1 MSDHF
6 KLRGEIILH
15 TYYGEL
21 CTKIYESDKSIA
33 AGKELYFYLSFAKDK
48 NIKVLEPMCGN
59 GRMLIPFMQN
69 GVDIEG
75 FDLSEDMLKMC
86 KEKAEQL
93 NLKPVVSQER
103 IEKFHGNKK
112 YDLIM
117 IPIGSFSLLPNNL
130 VDISLQNMKNNLKEN
145 GKLLLTVV
153 QAGSETKQIL
163 DWIETNRKEI
173 NNELIVEYRKV
184 SYDEVQKL
192 LNIKLKYEVIHNEK
206 IAETEIMDFPIRLY
220 DLKEF
225 ENILISNGFSQIVV
239 HEIKDG
245 YGEGNSFHV
254 FECSI

>member
-1 MSDHF
+1 MSTYF
-6 KLRGEIILH
+6 KLRGELQVL

-33 AGKELYFYLSFAKDK
+33 SGKELDFYLSFAKDK
-48 NIKVLEPMCGN
+48 NMTVLEPMCGN

-69 GVDIEG
+69 GVNIEG
-75 FDLSEDMLKMC
+75 FDISKDMLKVC
-86 KEKAEQL
+86 KDKAEKL
-93 NLKPVVSQER
+93 NLKPVVSQGR
-103 IEKFHGNKK
+103 IEKFHSDNK

-117 IPIGSFSLLPNNL
+117 IPIGSFSLLPDNL

-153 QAGSETKQIL
+153 QGGSETEQIL

-184 SYDEVQKL
+184 SYDETKKL
-192 LNIKLKYEVIHNEK
+192 LNIILKYEVNHDEK
-206 IAETEIMDFPIRLY
+206 IVETEIMDFPIRLY

-225 ENILISNGFSQIVV
+225 ENILITNGFSQIVI

-245 YGEGNSFHV
+245 YGEGNAFHV

>member
-1 MSDHF
+1 MSTYF
-6 KLRGEIILH
+6 KLRGELQVL

-33 AGKELYFYLSFAKDK
+33 SGKELDFYLSFAKDK
-48 NIKVLEPMCGN
+48 NMTVLEPMCGN

-69 GVDIEG
+69 GVNIEG
-75 FDLSEDMLKMC
+75 FDISKDMLKVC
-86 KEKAEQL
+86 KDKAEKL
-93 NLKPVVSQER
+93 NLKPVVSQGR
-103 IEKFHGNKK
+103 IEKFHSDNKF
-112 YDLIM
+112 DLIM
-117 IPIGSFSLLPNNL
+117 IPIGSFSLLPDNL

-153 QAGSETKQIL
+153 QGGSETEQIL

-184 SYDEVQKL
+184 SYDETKKL
-192 LNIKLKYEVIHNEK
+192 LNIILKYEVNYDEK
-206 IAETEIMDFPIRLY
+206 IVETEIMDFPIRLY

-225 ENILISNGFSQIVV
+225 ENILITNGFSQIVI

>member
-1 MSDHF
+1 
-6 KLRGEIILH
+6 LL

-33 AGKELYFYLSFAKDK
+33 TGKELGFYLSFIKDK
-48 NIKVLEPMCGN
+48 NMKVLEPMCGN

-75 FDLSEDMLKMC
+75 FDISEDMLKVC
-86 KEKAEQL
+86 KEKAKKL
-93 NLKPVVSQER
+93 NLNPVVSRGR
-103 IEKFHGNKK
+103 IEEYRSDKK

-117 IPIGSFSLLPNNL
+117 IPIGSFSLLPDNL

-145 GKLLLTVV
+145 GKFLLTVV
-153 QAGSETKQIL
+153 LGGNETEEIL

-173 NNELIVEYRKV
+173 NNELIVEYKKV
-184 SYDEVQKL
+184 SYDDSQRL
-192 LNIKLKYEVIHNEK
+192 LNIKLKYEVIQTEK
-206 IAETEIMDFPIRLY
+206 IVETEIMDFPIRLY

-225 ENILISNGFSQIVV
+225 ENILIANGFSQIVV

-245 YGEGNSFHV
+245 YGEGNLFHV

>member
-1 MSDHF
+1 M
-6 KLRGEIILH
+6 I

-33 AGKELYFYLSFAKDK
+33 VGKELDFYLSFAKDK
-48 NIKVLEPMCGN
+48 NMAVLEPMCGN

-69 GVDIEG
+69 GVNIEG
-75 FDLSEDMLKMC
+75 FDISKDMLKVC
-86 KEKAEQL
+86 KDKAEKL
-93 NLKPVVSQER
+93 NLKPVVSQVR
-103 IEKFHGNKK
+103 IEEYHSDKK

-145 GKLLLTVV
+145 GKLLLTIV
-153 QAGSETKQIL
+153 QGGSETEQIL

-173 NNELIVEYRKV
+173 NNEA
-184 SYDEVQKL
+184 QKL
-192 LNIKLKYEVIHNEK
+192 LNIKLKYEVIHDEK

-225 ENILISNGFSQIVV
+225 ENILIANGFSQIVV

>member
-1 MSDHF
+1 M
-6 KLRGEIILH
+6 H

-21 CTKIYESDKSIA
+21 CTKIYESDKSMA
-33 AGKELYFYLSFAKDK
+33 AGKELDFYLSFAKDK

-117 IPIGSFSLLPNNL
+117 IPIGSFSLLPDNL
-130 VDISLQNMKNNLKEN
+130 VDISLQNMKYNLKTN

-153 QAGSETKQIL
+153 EAGSETEQIL
-163 DWIETNRKEI
+163 DWMETNRKEI
-173 NNELIVEYRKV
+173 NDELIVEYRKV
-184 SYDEVQKL
+184 SYDEAQKL
-192 LNIKLKYEVIHNEK
+192 LNIKLKYEVIHDEK

-225 ENILISNGFSQIVV
+225 ENILIANGFSQVV
-239 HEIKDG
+239 IHEIKDG

>member
-1 MSDHF
+1 M
-6 KLRGEIILH
+6 H

-21 CTKIYESDKSIA
+21 CTKIYESDKSMA
-33 AGKELYFYLSFAKDK
+33 AGKELDFYLSFAKDK

-69 GVDIEG
+69 GIDIEG
-75 FDLSEDMLKMC
+75 FDLSVEMLKMC

-93 NLKPVVSQER
+93 NLNPVVSQER

-117 IPIGSFSLLPNNL
+117 IPIGSFSLLPDNL

-145 GKLLLTVV
+145 GKCLLTVV
-153 QAGSETKQIL
+153 LGGNEVEEIF

-184 SYDEVQKL
+184 SYDDVQKL
-192 LNIKLKYEVIHNEK
+192 LNIKLKYEIIHDEK

-225 ENILISNGFSQIVV
+225 ENILIANGFSQIVV

-245 YGEGNSFHV
+245 YGEENSFHV

>member
-1 MSDHF
+1 M
-6 KLRGEIILH
+6 L

-33 AGKELYFYLSFAKDK
+33 SGKELDFYLSFAKDK
-48 NIKVLEPMCGN
+48 NMTVLEPMCGN

-69 GVDIEG
+69 GVNIEG
-75 FDLSEDMLKMC
+75 FDISKDMLKVC
-86 KEKAEQL
+86 KDKAEKL
-93 NLKPVVSQER
+93 NLKPVVSQGR
-103 IEKFHGNKK
+103 IEKFHSDNK

-117 IPIGSFSLLPNNL
+117 IPIGSFSLLPDNL

-153 QAGSETKQIL
+153 QGGSETEQIL

-184 SYDEVQKL
+184 SYDETKKL
-192 LNIKLKYEVIHNEK
+192 LNIILKYEVNHDEK
-206 IAETEIMDFPIRLY
+206 IVETEIMDFPIRLY

-225 ENILISNGFSQIVV
+225 ENILITNGFSQIVI

-245 YGEGNSFHV
+245 YGEGNAFHV

>member
-1 MSDHF
+1 M
-6 KLRGEIILH
+6 L

-33 AGKELYFYLSFAKDK
+33 SGKELDFYLSFAKDK
-48 NIKVLEPMCGN
+48 NMTVLEPMCGN

-69 GVDIEG
+69 GVNIEG
-75 FDLSEDMLKMC
+75 FDISKDMLKVC
-86 KEKAEQL
+86 KDKAEKL
-93 NLKPVVSQER
+93 NLKPVVSQGR
-103 IEKFHGNKK
+103 IEKFHSDNKF
-112 YDLIM
+112 DLIM
-117 IPIGSFSLLPNNL
+117 IPIGSFSLLPDNL

-153 QAGSETKQIL
+153 QGGSETEQIL

-184 SYDEVQKL
+184 SYDETKKL
-192 LNIKLKYEVIHNEK
+192 LNIILKYEVNHDEK
-206 IAETEIMDFPIRLY
+206 IVETEIMDFPIRLY

-225 ENILISNGFSQIVV
+225 ENILITNGFSQTVI

>member
-1 MSDHF
+1 M
-6 KLRGEIILH
+6 I

-33 AGKELYFYLSFAKDK
+33 SGKELDFYLSFAKDK
-48 NIKVLEPMCGN
+48 NMTVLEPMCGN
-59 GRMLIPFMQN
+59 GRMLIPFIQN

-75 FDLSEDMLKMC
+75 FDISEDMLKVC
-86 KEKAEQL
+86 KEKAEKL
-93 NLKPVVSQER
+93 NLKPVVSLER
-103 IEKFHGNKK
+103 IEEYHSDKK

-117 IPIGSFSLLPNNL
+117 IPIGSFSLLPDNL
-130 VDISLQNMKNNLKEN
+130 VEISLQNMKNNLKEN
-145 GKLLLTVV
+145 GKLLLTIV
-153 QAGSETKQIL
+153 QGGRETEQIL

-184 SYDEVQKL
+184 SYDKAQKL
-192 LNIKLKYEVIHNEK
+192 LKIILKYEVIYDENIE
-206 IAETEIMDFPIRLY
+206 ETEIMDFPIRLY

-225 ENILISNGFSQIVV
+225 ENILIANGFSQIVV

>member
-1 MSDHF
+1 MSTYF
-6 KLRGEIILH
+6 KLRGELQVL

-33 AGKELYFYLSFAKDK
+33 SGKELDFYLSFAKDK
-48 NIKVLEPMCGN
+48 NMTVLEPMCGN

-69 GVDIEG
+69 GVNIEG
-75 FDLSEDMLKMC
+75 FDISKDMLKVC
-86 KEKAEQL
+86 KDKAEKL
-93 NLKPVVSQER
+93 NLKPVVSQGR
-103 IEKFHGNKK
+103 IEKFHSDNKF
-112 YDLIM
+112 DLIM
-117 IPIGSFSLLPNNL
+117 IPIGSFSLLPDNL

-153 QAGSETKQIL
+153 QGGSETEQIL

-184 SYDEVQKL
+184 SYDETKKL
-192 LNIKLKYEVIHNEK
+192 LNIILKYEVNHDEK
-206 IAETEIMDFPIRLY
+206 IVETEIMDFPIRLY

-225 ENILISNGFSQIVV
+225 ENILITNGFSQIVI

-245 YGEGNSFHV
+245 YGEGNAFHV

>member
-1 MSDHF
+1 M
-6 KLRGEIILH
+6 H

-33 AGKELYFYLSFAKDK
+33 AGKELDFYLSFAKDK
-48 NIKVLEPMCGN
+48 NIHVLEPMCGN

-69 GVDIEG
+69 GVNIEG
-75 FDLSEDMLKMC
+75 FDISKDMLKVC
-86 KEKAEQL
+86 KDKAEKL
-93 NLKPVVSQER
+93 NLKPVVSQGR
-103 IEKFHGNKK
+103 IEEYHSDKK

-130 VDISLQNMKNNLKEN
+130 VDNSLQNMKNNLKEN
-145 GKLLLTVV
+145 GKLLLTIV
-153 QAGSETKQIL
+153 QGGSETEQIL

-184 SYDEVQKL
+184 SYDKAQKL
-192 LNIKLKYEVIHNEK
+192 LNIILKYEIIHDEK
-206 IAETEIMDFPIRLY
+206 IKETEIMDFPIRLY

-225 ENILISNGFSQIVV
+225 ENILITNGFSQIVV

-245 YGEGNSFHV
+245 YVEGNSFHV
-254 FECSI
+254 FECSL

>member
-1 MSDHF
+1 M
-6 KLRGEIILH
+6 L
-15 TYYGEL
+15 TYYGDL

-33 AGKELYFYLSFAKDK
+33 AGKELEFYLSFIKDK

-59 GRMLIPFMQN
+59 GRILIPFIQN

-75 FDLSEDMLKMC
+75 FDISEDMLKVC
-86 KEKAEQL
+86 KEKAEKL
-93 NLKPVVSQER
+93 NLKPVVSQGR
-103 IEKFHGNKK
+103 IEEFHTDKK

-117 IPIGSFSLLPNNL
+117 IPIGSFSLLPDSL
-130 VDISLQNMKNNLKEN
+130 VENSLQNMKNNLKEN

-153 QAGSETKQIL
+153 QGGSETEQIL

-184 SYDEVQKL
+184 SYDKVQKL
-192 LNIKLKYEVIHNEK
+192 LNIKLKYEVIHDEK

-225 ENILISNGFSQIVV
+225 ENILIANGFSQIVV

-245 YGEGNSFHV
+245 YGVGNSFHV

>member
-1 MSDHF
+1 MSIHC
-6 KLRGEIILH
+6 KLRGEIILL
-15 TYYGEL
+15 TYYGDL

-33 AGKELYFYLSFAKDK
+33 AGKELEFYLSFIKDK
-48 NIKVLEPMCGN
+48 NMKVLEPMCGN
-59 GRMLIPFMQN
+59 GRMLIPFIQN

-75 FDLSEDMLKMC
+75 FDISEDMLKVC
-86 KEKAEQL
+86 KEKAEKL
-93 NLKPVVSQER
+93 NLKPVVSQGR
-103 IEKFHGNKK
+103 IEEFHTDKK

-117 IPIGSFSLLPNNL
+117 IPIGSFSLLPDSL
-130 VDISLQNMKNNLKEN
+130 VENSLQNMKNNLKEN

-153 QAGSETKQIL
+153 QGGSETEQIL

-184 SYDEVQKL
+184 SYDKVQRL
-192 LNIKLKYEVIHNEK
+192 LNIKLKYEVIHDEK
-206 IAETEIMDFPIRLY
+206 IVETEIMDFPIRLY

-225 ENILISNGFSQIVV
+225 ENILIANGFSQIVV

>member
-1 MSDHF
+1 M
-6 KLRGEIILH
+6 H

-21 CTKIYESDKSIA
+21 CTKIYESDKSMA
-33 AGKELYFYLSFAKDK
+33 AGKELDFYLSFAKDK

-103 IEKFHGNKK
+103 IEKFRGNKK

-117 IPIGSFSLLPNNL
+117 IPIGSFSLLPDNL
-130 VDISLQNMKNNLKEN
+130 VDISLQNMKYNLKKN

-153 QAGSETKQIL
+153 QAGSETEQIL
-163 DWIETNRKEI
+163 DWMETNRKEI
-173 NNELIVEYRKV
+173 NDELIVEYRKV
-184 SYDEVQKL
+184 SYDEAQKL
-192 LNIKLKYEVIHNEK
+192 LYIKLKYEVIHDEK

-225 ENILISNGFSQIVV
+225 ENILITNGFSQVV
-239 HEIKDG
+239 IHEIKDG

>member
-1 MSDHF
+1 M
-6 KLRGEIILH
+6 H

-21 CTKIYESDKSIA
+21 CTKIYESDKSMA
-33 AGKELYFYLSFAKDK
+33 AGKELDFYLSFAKDK
-48 NIKVLEPMCGN
+48 NMKVLEPMCGN

-69 GVDIEG
+69 GIDIEG
-75 FDLSEDMLKMC
+75 FDLSVEMLKMC

-117 IPIGSFSLLPNNL
+117 IPIGSFSLLPDNL
-130 VDISLQNMKNNLKEN
+130 VDISLQNMKNNLNEN
-145 GKLLLTVV
+145 GKFLLTVV
-153 QAGSETKQIL
+153 LGGNEVEEIL

-184 SYDEVQKL
+184 SYDDVQKL
-192 LNIKLKYEVIHNEK
+192 LNIKLKYEIIHDEK
-206 IAETEIMDFPIRLY
+206 IVQTEIMDFPIRLY

-225 ENILISNGFSQIVV
+225 ENILIANGFNQVV
-239 HEIKDG
+239 IHEIKDG

>member
-1 MSDHF
+1 M
-6 KLRGEIILH
+6 H

-21 CTKIYESDKSIA
+21 CTKIYESDKSMA
-33 AGKELYFYLSFAKDK
+33 AGKELDFYLSFAKDK

-117 IPIGSFSLLPNNL
+117 IPIGSFSLLPDNL
-130 VDISLQNMKNNLKEN
+130 VDISLQNMKYNLKKN

-153 QAGSETKQIL
+153 QAGSETEQIL
-163 DWIETNRKEI
+163 DWMETNRKEI
-173 NNELIVEYRKV
+173 NKELIVEYRKV
-184 SYDEVQKL
+184 SYDEAQKL
-192 LNIKLKYEVIHNEK
+192 LNIKLKYEVIHDEK

-225 ENILISNGFSQIVV
+225 ENILIANGFSQIVV

-254 FECSI
+254 FECSK

>member
-1 MSDHF
+1 MSFHC
-6 KLRGEIILH
+6 KLRGEIILL
-15 TYYGEL
+15 TYYGDL

-33 AGKELYFYLSFAKDK
+33 AGKELEFYLSFIKDK

-59 GRMLIPFMQN
+59 GRMLIPFIQN

-75 FDLSEDMLKMC
+75 FDISEDMLKVC
-86 KEKAEQL
+86 KEKAEKL
-93 NLKPVVSQER
+93 NLKPVVSQGR
-103 IEKFHGNKK
+103 IEEFHTDKK

-117 IPIGSFSLLPNNL
+117 IPIGSFSLLPDSL
-130 VDISLQNMKNNLKEN
+130 VENSLQNMKNNLKEN

-153 QAGSETKQIL
+153 QGGSETEQIL

-184 SYDEVQKL
+184 SYDKVQKL
-192 LNIKLKYEVIHNEK
+192 LNIKLKYEVIHDEK

-225 ENILISNGFSQIVV
+225 ENILIANGFSQIVV

-245 YGEGNSFHV
+245 YGVGNSFHV

>member
-1 MSDHF
+1 M
-6 KLRGEIILH
+6 H

-21 CTKIYESDKSIA
+21 CTKIYESDKSMA
-33 AGKELYFYLSFAKDK
+33 AGKELDFYLSFAKDK

-130 VDISLQNMKNNLKEN
+130 VDISLQNMKYNLKKN

>member
-1 MSDHF
+1 MSTYF
-6 KLRGEIILH
+6 KLRGELQVL

-33 AGKELYFYLSFAKDK
+33 SGKELDFYLSFAKDK
-48 NIKVLEPMCGN
+48 NMTVLEPMCGN

-69 GVDIEG
+69 GVNIEG
-75 FDLSEDMLKMC
+75 FDISKDMLKVC
-86 KEKAEQL
+86 KDKAEKL
-93 NLKPVVSQER
+93 NLKPVVSQGR
-103 IEKFHGNKK
+103 IEKFHSDNKF
-112 YDLIM
+112 DLIM
-117 IPIGSFSLLPNNL
+117 IPIGSFSLLPDNL

-153 QAGSETKQIL
+153 QGGSETEQIL

-184 SYDEVQKL
+184 SYDETKKL
-192 LNIKLKYEVIHNEK
+192 LNIILKYEVNHDEK
-206 IAETEIMDFPIRLY
+206 IVETEIMDFPIRLY

-225 ENILISNGFSQIVV
+225 ENILITNGFSQIVI

>member
-1 MSDHF
+1 M
-6 KLRGEIILH
+6 I

-33 AGKELYFYLSFAKDK
+33 SGKELDFYLSFAKDK
-48 NIKVLEPMCGN
+48 NMTVLEPMCGN
-59 GRMLIPFMQN
+59 GRMLIPFIQN

-75 FDLSEDMLKMC
+75 FDISEDMLKLC
-86 KEKAEQL
+86 KEKAEKL
-93 NLKPVVSQER
+93 NLKPVVSLGK
-103 IEKFHGNKK
+103 IEEYHSDKK

-117 IPIGSFSLLPNNL
+117 IPIGSFSLLPDNL
-130 VDISLQNMKNNLKEN
+130 VEISLQNMKNNLKEN
-145 GKLLLTVV
+145 GKLLLTIM
-153 QAGSETKQIL
+153 QGGSETEQIL

-184 SYDEVQKL
+184 SYDKAQKL
-192 LNIKLKYEVIHNEK
+192 LKIILKYEVVHDENIE
-206 IAETEIMDFPIRLY
+206 ETEIMDFPIRLY

-225 ENILISNGFSQIVV
+225 ENILIANGFSQIVV

>member
-1 MSDHF
+1 M
-6 KLRGEIILH
+6 L
-15 TYYGEL
+15 TYYGDL

-33 AGKELYFYLSFAKDK
+33 AGKELEFYLSFIKDK

-59 GRMLIPFMQN
+59 GRMLIPFIQN

-75 FDLSEDMLKMC
+75 FDISEDMLKVC
-86 KEKAEQL
+86 KEKAEKL
-93 NLKPVVSQER
+93 NLKPVVSQGR
-103 IEKFHGNKK
+103 IEEFHTDKK

-117 IPIGSFSLLPNNL
+117 IPIGSFSLLPDSL
-130 VDISLQNMKNNLKEN
+130 VENSLQNMKNNLKEN

-153 QAGSETKQIL
+153 QGGSETEQIL

-184 SYDEVQKL
+184 SYDKVQKL
-192 LNIKLKYEVIHNEK
+192 LNIKLKYEVIHDEK

-225 ENILISNGFSQIVV
+225 ENILIANGFSQIVV

-245 YGEGNSFHV
+245 YGVGNSFHV

>member
-1 MSDHF
+1 M
-6 KLRGEIILH
+6 L

-33 AGKELYFYLSFAKDK
+33 TGKELDFYLSFVKDK
-48 NIKVLEPMCGN
+48 NIQVLEPMCGN

-75 FDLSEDMLKMC
+75 FDISIEMLKVC
-86 KEKAEQL
+86 REKAEKL
-93 NLKPVVSQER
+93 NLKPVVSEGR
-103 IEKFHGNKK
+103 IEKFHSDNK

-153 QAGSETKQIL
+153 QGGSETKQIL
-163 DWIETNRKEI
+163 DWKETNRKEI
-173 NNELIVEYRKV
+173 NNELIVEYKKV

-192 LNIKLKYEVIHNEK
+192 LNIKLKYEVIHDDR
-206 IAETEIMDFPIRLY
+206 IVETEIMDFPIRLY
-220 DLKEF
+220 NLKEF
-225 ENILISNGFSQIVV
+225 ENILTTNGFSKIVV

-245 YGEGNSFHV
+245 YGEGNTFHV

>member
-1 MSDHF
+1 M
-6 KLRGEIILH
+6 H

-21 CTKIYESDKSIA
+21 CTKIYESDKSMA
-33 AGKELYFYLSFAKDK
+33 AGKELDFYLSFAKDK

-117 IPIGSFSLLPNNL
+117 IPIGSFSLLPDNL
-130 VDISLQNMKNNLKEN
+130 VDISLQNMKYNLKKN

-153 QAGSETKQIL
+153 QAGSETEQIL
-163 DWIETNRKEI
+163 DWMETNRKEI
-173 NNELIVEYRKV
+173 NDELIVEYRKV
-184 SYDEVQKL
+184 SYDEAQKL
-192 LNIKLKYEVIHNEK
+192 LYIKLKYEVIHDEK

-225 ENILISNGFSQIVV
+225 ENILIANGFSQVV
-239 HEIKDG
+239 IHGIKDG

>member
-1 MSDHF
+1 M
-6 KLRGEIILH
+6 L

-33 AGKELYFYLSFAKDK
+33 AGKELDFYLSFVKEK
-48 NIKVLEPMCGN
+48 NMKVLEPMCGN

-75 FDLSEDMLKMC
+75 CDISEDMLKVC
-86 KEKAEQL
+86 KEKAEKL
-93 NLKPVVSQER
+93 NLNPVVSLGR
-103 IEKFHGNKK
+103 IEEYRSDKK

-145 GKLLLTVV
+145 GKFLLTVV
-153 QAGSETKQIL
+153 LGGNETEEIL

-173 NNELIVEYRKV
+173 SNECIVEYRKV
-184 SYDEVQKL
+184 SYDDSQRL
-192 LNIKLKYEVIHNEK
+192 LNIKLKYEVIQNEK
-206 IAETEIMDFPIRLY
+206 IVETEIMDFPIRLY

-225 ENILISNGFSQIVV
+225 ENILIANGFSQIVV

-245 YGEGNSFHV
+245 YSEGNSFHV

>member
-1 MSDHF
+1 M
-6 KLRGEIILH
+6 H

-21 CTKIYESDKSIA
+21 CTKIYESDKSMA
-33 AGKELYFYLSFAKDK
+33 AGKELDFYLSFAKDK

-59 GRMLIPFMQN
+59 GRVLIPFMQN

-130 VDISLQNMKNNLKEN
+130 VDISLQNMKYNLKKN

-192 LNIKLKYEVIHNEK
+192 
-206 IAETEIMDFPIRLY
+206 
-220 DLKEF
+220 
-225 ENILISNGFSQIVV
+225 
-239 HEIKDG
+239 
-245 YGEGNSFHV
+245 
-254 FECSI
+254 